1 MKHER
6 KRAAQNRMLS
16 YLSRPLGRSFFDSLF
31 VEHYVEYFLIGFAH
45 TLAGKLAY

>member
-1 MKHER
+1 MVNKQ
-6 KRAAQNRMLS
+6 KRPAFGAA
-16 YLSRPLGRSFFDSLF
+16 FFDSLF